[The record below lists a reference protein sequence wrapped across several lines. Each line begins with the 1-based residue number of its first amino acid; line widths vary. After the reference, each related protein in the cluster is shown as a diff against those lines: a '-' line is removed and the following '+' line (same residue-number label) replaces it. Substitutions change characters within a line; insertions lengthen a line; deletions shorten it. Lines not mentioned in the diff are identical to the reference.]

1 MKKRK
6 ADSKFTK
13 DDLLKS
19 IRSAYNDKVH
29 VFYKSGVINIAELHN
44 QDKENMIRLHLVAQR
59 DGYHVVYVFYRDNSY
74 HIEVFG
80 RDEFIRVNNRSR
92 QHLQDVKRW
101 LTRTDDPIVKKRE
114 CAVCCRNVVPFVRDC
129 NIFNMLYRVCGRC
142 KILVCNVCMYKMIL
156 GGRLDCVCCQMRD
169 AYLDHQ
175 SLPTFFKTFQDEST
189 IYKAVAY
196 RVITSVLQ
204 NKISYEEY
212 HQFRNEFPEYC
223 PHLDVIQDLCTV
235 PLNRCCK

>member
-6 ADSKFTK
+6 ADSRFTK
-13 DDLLKS
+13 DDLLTS

-29 VFYKSGVINIAELHN
+29 VFYKSGVIDISELRS

-59 DGYHVVYVFYRDNSY
+59 DGYDVVYVFYRDDSY
-74 HIEVFG
+74 HIELFG

-101 LTRTDDPIVKKRE
+101 LIRTDDPIEKKRE
-114 CAVCCRNVVPFVRDC
+114 CGVCCRNVVPFVRDC

-169 AYLDHQ
+169 AYLDHR
-175 SLPTFFKTFQDEST
+175 SLPTFLETFKNEAN
-189 IYKAVAY
+189 IHKAVAY

-204 NKISYEEY
+204 NRISYEEY
-212 HQFRNEFPEYC
+212 RQFRNEFPEYR
-223 PHLDVIQDLCTV
+223 PPLDYIESVYKCLQMKSLV
-235 PLNRCCK
+235 

>member
-13 DDLLKS
+13 DDLLTS

-29 VFYKSGVINIAELHN
+29 VFYKSGVINISELHN

-59 DGYHVVYVFYRDNSY
+59 DGYHVVYVFYRDDSY
-74 HIEVFG
+74 HIELFG
-80 RDEFIRVNNRSR
+80 RNEFIRVNNRSR

-101 LTRTDDPIVKKRE
+101 LIRTDDPIEKKRE
-114 CAVCCRNVVPFVRDC
+114 CGVCCRNVVPFVRDC
-129 NIFNMLYRVCGRC
+129 NIFNMIYRVCGRC

-189 IYKAVAY
+189 IHKAVAY

-204 NKISYEEY
+204 NRISYEEY
-212 HQFRNEFPEYC
+212 HHFRNEFPEYR
-223 PHLDVIQDLCTV
+223 PHLDYIESIYQCLQMKSLV
-235 PLNRCCK
+235 